1 MIDSEDIRDKKSN
14 SLIDEFDRLEQKSS
28 AEVDALLQDE
38 DNAAQA
44 RAILRYRQT
53 RMKHQ
58 MGKLDVE
65 GEWQRFCSDQNIS
78 GHSSAKTVLFRNV
91 FYTVSSIAAVVLIV
105 FLVSHWGWKQE
116 DQMLAFEANNAPKT
130 IMIGDKDNDME
141 PINDEQS
148 DNGILL
154 SQNKADFSKVR
165 IVNGKNATKTIT
177 TPRGKDYEV
186 VLSDGTEVLL
196 NADSKLI
203 FPVRFSGEN
212 RTVRLV
218 GEAYFK
224 VTKNKHCPFIVMTDK
239 VATKVYGTEFNLK
252 AYPHS
257 GVNVTLISGS
267 AAVNSE
273 RKEVMLKPGQNAELN
288 SNHEFEVTTVD
299 TECYTQ
305 WKDGYFY
312 FDNVPLIEVVR
323 DLGRWY
329 NVNIEIRDNSLMSYR
344 LHFVASRK
352 ASVKEFVDNLNV
364 FNYLSVVQKGNRLI
378 IDKKEN
384 K

>member
-1 MIDSEDIRDKKSN
+1 MIDSKDIRDKKSN
-14 SLIDEFDRLEQKSS
+14 SLIDEFDRLDSASS
-28 AEVDALLQDE
+28 AEVETLLQDE
-38 DNAAQA
+38 ENADFAK
-44 RAILRYRQT
+44 AILSYRLA
-53 RMKHQ
+53 RMKQ
-58 MGKLDVE
+58 RLAQPDLKREWLD
-65 GEWQRFCSDQNIS
+65 FCAEQAIHEPS
-78 GHSSAKTVLFRNV
+78 HSHTVLFRNI
-91 FYTVSSIAAVVLIV
+91 FYTISSVAAVVLIV
-105 FLVSHWGWKQE
+105 FLVAHWGGKQ
-116 DQMLAFEANNAPKT
+116 DNQMLAFEANNDPKA
-130 IMIGDKDNDME
+130 IMIGNQDDDLE
-141 PINDEQS
+141 PIKEEQS
-148 DNGILL
+148 ATGILL
-154 SQNKADFSKVR
+154 TQSKADFSKVR
-165 IVNGKNATKTIT
+165 IINGKNAMKTIT

-196 NADSKLI
+196 NADSKLT
-203 FPVRFSGEN
+203 FPVHFSGEN
-212 RTVRLV
+212 RTVKLT

-224 VTKNKHCPFIVMTDK
+224 VTKNKHCPFIVQTDK

-267 AAVNSE
+267 VAVHSE
-273 RKEVMLKPGQNAELN
+273 GQEVMLKPGQNAELN
-288 SNHEFEVTTVD
+288 SNHEFDVTTVD

-329 NVNIEIRDNSLMSYR
+329 NINIEIRDNSLMSYR
-344 LHFVASRK
+344 LHFIASRK
-352 ASVKEFVDNLNV
+352 SSVKEFVDNLNV

-378 IDKKEN
+378 IEKKE

>member
-65 GEWQRFCSDQNIS
+65 GEWQRFCSDQNIG

-105 FLVSHWGWKQE
+105 FLVSHWGW
-116 DQMLAFEANNAPKT
+116 N
-130 IMIGDKDNDME
+130 NDME

-203 FPVRFSGEN
+203 FPVHFSGAN

-267 AAVNSE
+267 VAVNSE
-273 RKEVMLKPGQNAELN
+273 GKEVMLKPGQNAELN